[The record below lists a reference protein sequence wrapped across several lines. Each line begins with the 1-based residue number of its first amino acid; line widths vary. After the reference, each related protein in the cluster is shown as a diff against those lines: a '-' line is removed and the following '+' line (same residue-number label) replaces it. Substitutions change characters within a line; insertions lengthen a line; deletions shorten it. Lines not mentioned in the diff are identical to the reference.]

1 MIKLL
6 IIVALALSL
15 TACGE
20 SEAVKELKRC
30 SEEVMKMPFDPEKQL
45 EAQGFCDWMYDSSFS
60 SNE

>member
-1 MIKLL
+1 MIKIL
-6 IIVALALSL
+6 VVVVLALSL

-45 EAQGFCDWMYDSSFS
+45 EAQAYCDSEYESSFYR
-60 SNE
+60 N